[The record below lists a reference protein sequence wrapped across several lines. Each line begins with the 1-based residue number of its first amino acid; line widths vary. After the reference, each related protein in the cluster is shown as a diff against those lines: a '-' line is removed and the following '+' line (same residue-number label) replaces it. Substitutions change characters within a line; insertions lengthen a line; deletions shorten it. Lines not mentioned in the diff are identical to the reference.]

1 MTTTEKASGKL
12 SWVSLSPACGERA
25 DVTGSLAFKVM
36 RSKFL
41 RFACAVAPP

>member
-1 MTTTEKASGKL
+1 MGL
-12 SWVSLSPACGERA
+12 PLPRLRERA

-41 RFACAVAPP
+41 RFARAVAPP